1 MEELFLILHAVLA
14 EESNGLIGL
23 DIFLLQ
29 GKGLL
34 YQRLLSFSTSERK
47 VSFNSTFPAMVQ

>member
-14 EESNGLIGL
+14 EESNGLVGL

-34 YQRLLSFSTSERK
+34 YQRLHLLLHL
-47 VSFNSTFPAMVQ
+47 

>member
-14 EESNGLIGL
+14 EESNGLVGL
-23 DIFLLQ
+23 DIFLLR
-29 GKGLL
+29 G
-34 YQRLLSFSTSERK
+34 RACFTRDCISFSTSERK